1 MCVQHREAIRLYI
14 LLDMESGEELGG
26 SEETR
31 EGGGP
36 DSTQLVCKHWLPK
49 SKKKFQTWR
58 SHKWSRN
65 VAILWF
71 TGNTTQDACKS
82 LSWIQH

>member
-1 MCVQHREAIRLYI
+1 MELCHPHTHSPHNTRQEEVNKEPYVHPSLELVGLPEGREKRCVYSTREAIRLYI

-36 DSTQLVCKHWLPK
+36 DSTQFVCKH
-49 SKKKFQTWR
+49 
-58 SHKWSRN
+58 
-65 VAILWF
+65 
-71 TGNTTQDACKS
+71 
-82 LSWIQH
+82 